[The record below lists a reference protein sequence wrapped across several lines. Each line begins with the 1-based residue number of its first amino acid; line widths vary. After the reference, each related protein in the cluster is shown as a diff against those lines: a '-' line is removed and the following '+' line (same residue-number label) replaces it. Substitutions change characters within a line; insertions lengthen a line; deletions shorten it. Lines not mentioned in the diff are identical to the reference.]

1 MSLSCRLGSR
11 RGASVWLAAPLTLWT
26 TSTSALA
33 LTWFALRRSN
43 SLSGSPARDADG
55 INNRLGW
62 LLLFSLPCL
71 ELRNMVSSCSYRF
84 NCCSRTPM
92 TFVKQLTCIVLCRT
106 ISADDSTSLSGW
118 LSSLLSCL
126 AMLAVSSAVGR

>member
-1 MSLSCRLGSR
+1 
-11 RGASVWLAAPLTLWT
+11 
-26 TSTSALA
+26 
-33 LTWFALRRSN
+33 
-43 SLSGSPARDADG
+43 
-55 INNRLGW
+55 
-62 LLLFSLPCL
+62 
-71 ELRNMVSSCSYRF
+71 
-84 NCCSRTPM
+84 M